1 VILSSGASEERLKE
15 MLPQRMLFCTDFSD
29 NSQPARQHAIDYA
42 KAFNAELIVMH
53 VINSSRIGYP
63 SLEEGMPV
71 DIRSALSDIQ
81 QSVEKALNLVAAECR
96 KDLAQVNTSVRIGTP
111 AREIVQ
117 FAEDESIQLIVMG
130 THGWTG
136 FKHLIMGS
144 TAENVVR
151 AARCPVLT
159 VRSSSQ

>member
-1 VILSSGASEERLKE
+1 
-15 MLPQRMLFCTDFSD
+15 MLPQKILLCTDFSD
-29 NSQPARQHAIDYA
+29 NSKPARQHAMDYA
-42 KAFNAELIVMH
+42 RAFDAELMILH

-63 SLEEGMPV
+63 TLEEGMPV

-81 QSVEKALNLVAAECR
+81 KSVEKALSLIATECR
-96 KDLAQVNTSVRIGTP
+96 KELAKVQTAVRIGTP
-111 AREIVQ
+111 PSEIVR
-117 FAEDESIQLIVMG
+117 FVEEESIQLIVMG

-151 AARCPVLT
+151 TARCPVLT
-159 VRSSSQ
+159 VKSSSQ

>member
-1 VILSSGASEERLKE
+1 
-15 MLPQRMLFCTDFSD
+15 MLPRKMLLCTDFSD
-29 NSQPARQHAIDYA
+29 NSKPARQNALDYA
-42 KAFNAELIVMH
+42 RAFDAELMILH

-81 QSVEKALNLVAAECR
+81 QSVEKALSLIATECR
-96 KDLAQVNTSVRIGTP
+96 KQLAQVQTSVRIGPP
-111 AREIVQ
+111 ASEIVR
-117 FAEDESIQLIVMG
+117 FAEEESIQLIVMG

-136 FKHLIMGS
+136 FKHLLLGS

-151 AARCPVLT
+151 TARCPVLT
-159 VRSSSQ
+159 VKSSSQ